1 VSLQGHLPAGLHG
14 DPGFSTLLAV
24 AGPMARYAE
33 DLEAS
38 MRVLAGMEYPDTKA
52 FQWTLP
58 PARHERLSEYRIQYI
73 LEDPLVPVSVETKAV
88 LESAIRACERAGAAV
103 THGWPE
109 GFRFQEMFETYL
121 FLLGAVDF
129 SVMPPERQKHVRPR
143 LENRTDSM
151 AKGSLSSFAEWQ
163 AQNFRRLAYRAFW
176 QKFFQ
181 STDVFLLPSTFTAAF
196 AHDPTPIETRMIP
209 LPEGGAQPFLNMLAY
224 ISPATLTGCPATT
237 APAGLSK
244 SGLPVGIQIVGPYL
258 EDGTPIRFAQL
269 LAREI
274 GGFRPPKGY
283 NGS

>member
-58 PARHERLSEYRIQYI
+58 PARHERLSEYRIRYI
-73 LEDPLVPVSVETKAV
+73 LEDPLVAVSVETKAV

-109 GFRFQEMFETYL
+109 GF
-121 FLLGAVDF
+121 
-129 SVMPPERQKHVRPR
+129 
-143 LENRTDSM
+143 RTDSM

>member
-1 VSLQGHLPAGLHG
+1 MSLQGHLPAGLHG

-109 GFRFQEMFETYL
+109 GFR
-121 FLLGAVDF
+121 
-129 SVMPPERQKHVRPR
+129 
-143 LENRTDSM
+143 TDSM

-163 AQNFRRLAYRAFW
+163 ARNFRRLAYRAFW

-258 EDGTPIRFAQL
+258 EDGTPIRFVQL

-274 GGFRPPKGY
+274 GGFRAPKGY